1 MENVVKKTPYNYILD
16 EITQLEE
23 IINDLPPT
31 ERSNLEKQKNKI
43 AKELSKLQRGK

>member
-1 MENVVKKTPYNYILD
+1 MENVVRKTPYNYGLD

-23 IINDLPPT
+23 LINDLPPN

>member
-1 MENVVKKTPYNYILD
+1 MVRKTPYNYILD

>member
-23 IINDLPPT
+23 LINDLPPN
-31 ERSNLEKQKNKI
+31 ERTHMEKQKNKI

>member
-1 MENVVKKTPYNYILD
+1 MENVVIKTPYNYVLD

-23 IINDLPPT
+23 IIEDLPPT
-31 ERSNLEKQKNKI
+31 ERTHMEKQKNKL

>member
-1 MENVVKKTPYNYILD
+1 MENVVIKTPYNYILD

-23 IINDLPPT
+23 LINDLPPN
-31 ERSNLEKQKNKI
+31 ERTHMEKQKNKI

>member
-1 MENVVKKTPYNYILD
+1 MENVVRKTPYNYILD

-23 IINDLPPT
+23 LINDLPPN